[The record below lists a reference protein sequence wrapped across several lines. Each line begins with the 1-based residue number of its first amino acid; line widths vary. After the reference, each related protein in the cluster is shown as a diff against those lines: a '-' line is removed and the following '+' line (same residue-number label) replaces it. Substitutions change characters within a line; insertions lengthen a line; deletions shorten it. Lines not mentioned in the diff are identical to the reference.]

1 LLEAR
6 LVEACLAL
14 LFGLLIGSF
23 LNVCIYRLPQ
33 DLSVVRPRSYC
44 PACNHQIAWYDNVP
58 LVSYALLGG
67 RCRHCKRAI
76 SVRYPVVELLTGVLF
91 FIFVW
96 RLWDRPLGLSGELA
110 AVKFCLL
117 SALLVGLTFSDLE
130 ARILPDEFTLGG
142 MAAAL
147 VLAWFVPVDDCTAK
161 MLPGLAGLGS
171 NPHWASAAEA
181 LLGAVVPGLFLWFGG
196 WLYFKL
202 RQREGL
208 GLGDVKLVA
217 MVGAFLGLHG
227 ALLMLIAGS
236 LSGSLIGYA
245 YIRFT
250 HKDPATYELP
260 FGTFLGLAG
269 IAVSLAGPGILNWI
283 ASPCA
288 P

>member
-1 LLEAR
+1 MLEAR
-6 LVEACLAL
+6 LLEACLAL

-23 LNVCIYRLPQ
+23 LNVCVYRLPQ

-44 PACNHQIAWYDNVP
+44 PACNHPIAWYDNVP
-58 LVSYALLGG
+58 LLSYALLGG
-67 RCRHCKRAI
+67 RCRHCKVAI
-76 SVRYPVVELLTGVLF
+76 PARYPIVELMTAVLF
-91 FIFVW
+91 FVAVW
-96 RLWDRPLGLSGELA
+96 RFGPSLA
-110 AVKFCLL
+110 AGKFCLL

-142 MAAAL
+142 TAAGL
-147 VLAWFVPVDDCTAK
+147 VLAWFLPVNDDIAQT
-161 MLPGLAGLGS
+161 LLWLAGVRNS
-171 NPHWASAAEA
+171 PHWASVAEA
-181 LLGAVVPGLFLWFGG
+181 LVGAVVPGLFLWFGG

-202 RQREGL
+202 RHREGL

-236 LSGSLIGYA
+236 LAGSLIGYA

-250 HKDPATYELP
+250 HKDPASYELP

-269 IAVSLAGPGILNWI
+269 IAVALLGGL
-283 ASPCA
+283 
-288 P
+288 